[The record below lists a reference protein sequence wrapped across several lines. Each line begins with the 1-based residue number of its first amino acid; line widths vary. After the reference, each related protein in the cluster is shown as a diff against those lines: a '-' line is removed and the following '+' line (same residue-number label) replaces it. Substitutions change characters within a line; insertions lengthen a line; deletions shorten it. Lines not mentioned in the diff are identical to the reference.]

1 MKEIVFIRF
10 KNTKIGGAEKYLM
23 RLINALKSQK
33 SQVFSTGDYGIDLT
47 IAAKIP
53 RFLPSF
59 LRFLLFLFAYENFR
73 KKNPN
78 CLYFSLERVLHCD
91 IYRAGDGI
99 HQQWLSIKNDTL
111 FKKFKNYFNP
121 INLIYTYIEPKLFQN
136 AKIIIANSQMIQN
149 SLIDTFNIPKEK
161 IYVIYNGI
169 PIPQSTNK
177 QAAKA
182 SLIKNFPFLA
192 NKPLILFVGSGYER
206 KGVKQALL
214 MLAAIPHKNWHFL
227 IIGKE
232 KKMTL
237 YQKLSKSLKIAQN
250 VLFLGPRDDTPSF
263 YEASDIFLFPTIYE
277 PCSNATLEAASYQ
290 NAIITTKQ
298 NGASELFLQDY
309 ILDNPNQIAKGSEIL
324 QTLLNNPNLLKT
336 TQQKCADSTAHLTP
350 QNNLQQTLKVL
361 ETLQ

>member
-10 KNTKIGGAEKYLM
+10 KNTQVGGAEKYLT
-23 RLINALKSQK
+23 RLISALKSQK
-33 SQVFSTGDYGIDLT
+33 SRVFSTGDYGEDST
-47 IAAKIP
+47 ILAKIP

-59 LRFLLFLFAYENFR
+59 LRFLFFLFAYENFR

-78 CLYFSLERVLHCD
+78 YLYFSLERVLHCD

-99 HQQWLSIKNDTL
+99 HRQWLGIKNNTPL
-111 FKKFKNYFNP
+111 KKLKSYFNP
-121 INLIYTYIEPKLFQN
+121 MNPIYTFIEPKLFHN
-136 AKIIIANSQMIQN
+136 AKAIIANSQMIKN
-149 SLIDTFNIPKEK
+149 SLINTFNLSKEK

-169 PIPQSTNK
+169 PIPQSINK

-182 SLIKNFPFLA
+182 NLAKNFPFLA

-232 KKMTL
+232 KKL
-237 YQKLSKSLKIAQN
+237 AAYQKLAESLKIAEN
-250 VLFLGPRDDTPSF
+250 VLFLGPRDDAPKF

-309 ILDNPNQIAKGSEIL
+309 ILDNPNQISKGSEIL
-324 QTLLNNPNLLKT
+324 QALLSNPNLLKT
-336 TQQKCADSTAHLTP
+336 TQQKCADSVAHLTP
-350 QNNLQQTLKVL
+350 QNNLQQTLKIL
-361 ETLQ
+361 ETLR